1 MICSRRH
8 GILHRP
14 LNLPLRSR
22 RALSL
27 IEVILALAILG
38 GAMAMLGSLVRLG
51 ARHANDAQDI
61 STAYLHC
68 QSLLGQIAAQALP
81 ATPVQNAAVPVDP
94 EWVYSVTV
102 QNMDLEALI
111 SVRVTVTSAT
121 DTSPT
126 ATSASLTRWMIDPV
140 WMEQREAEAAAAAAA
155 EEAEA
160 TSDL

>member
-1 MICSRRH
+1 MIGSRH
-8 GILHRP
+8 QLSQHYGSYAGLT
-14 LNLPLRSR
+14 SR

-38 GAMAMLGSLVRLG
+38 GAMAMLGTLVRIG

-68 QSLLGQIAAQALP
+68 QSLLGQIAGQALP

-102 QNMDLEALI
+102 QNLELQALI
-111 SVRVTVTSAT
+111 SVRVTVTSAS
-121 DTSPT
+121 DTSPN
-126 ATSASLTRWMIDPV
+126 AVSASLTRWMIDPV